1 VHTVRSADGA
11 LVLAIMTGGTEPV
24 PEPGRGPAATPR

>member
-1 VHTVRSADGA
+1 VRSAEGA

-24 PEPGRGPAATPR
+24 ADAGSVPAATPR